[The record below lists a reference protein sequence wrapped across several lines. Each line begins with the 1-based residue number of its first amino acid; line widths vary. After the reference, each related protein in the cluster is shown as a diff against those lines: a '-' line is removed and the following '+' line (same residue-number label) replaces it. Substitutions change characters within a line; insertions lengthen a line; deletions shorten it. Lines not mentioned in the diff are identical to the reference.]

1 MLTPLPVLPPRAV
14 PPAPPQPR
22 ARPGSSCH
30 LPGGRGTAQRRG
42 PRSAPGGG
50 SQLAPHVAG
59 STPAPHGSSFGP
71 AEPEL
76 PVSQRLPRAPLR
88 AAVPARPPVTVFQW
102 EEESEGSVQKKGC
115 SAASFLLSAPLLICF
130 PNCQAG
136 SRWGVQLS
144 RAPCLGKPRHG
155 LRSPGWEAAAGTP
168 GKTSRGC
175 SEGEVLEAVQR
186 HVAIPGET
194 QREAKLTGNF
204 AGDSGRI
211 RVILQSSRQG
221 APQEGAR
228 HPAGNNLCSTG
239 LHEAFGVLES
249 WQRAVAAFLQFPRLV

>member
-42 PRSAPGGG
+42 PRSAPGG
-50 SQLAPHVAG
+50 
-59 STPAPHGSSFGP
+59 
-71 AEPEL
+71 
-76 PVSQRLPRAPLR
+76 
-88 AAVPARPPVTVFQW
+88 VPARPPCVW
-102 EEESEGSVQKKGC
+102 EHPSTPRFLVWPRRARAAREPEAASGTSPRCGASSPTRHRLPVGRGIRRQCPKKKGC

-228 HPAGNNLCSTG
+228 HPEGNNLCSTG